1 MKTLMFVMW
10 IGGMSADTTST
21 QYALKQGAHETML
34 SQKPWLNHVL
44 VGGET
49 VGGAAGLNRL
59 YRDHPKLAA
68 TIGIAAGA
76 FRAGIAVRNMRVARE
91 MRDR

>member
-10 IGGMSADTTST
+10 IGGMSADTAST
-21 QYALKQGAHETML
+21 HYALNQGAHETTL
-34 SQKPWLNHVL
+34 SQKPWLTHAL
-44 VGGET
+44 IGGEA
-49 VGGAAGLNRL
+49 VGGAYGLNKL
-59 YRDHPKLAA
+59 SKEHPKLAA

-76 FRAGIAVRNMRVARE
+76 FRAGIAMRNMRVAQQ